1 MLEISALGGEE
12 CNFQIVK
19 RDSRNQDP
27 YFVELVSCERWVLP
41 EWKWIPGN
49 DAERVLDVGTSQTSS
64 WFIVIGVIKFIDTI
78 VVIGVI
84 DTAST
89 INIRNLNDVGWDVTG
104 LPSESVINSILVI
117 TITVVIVIIMV

>member
-1 MLEISALGGEE
+1 M
-12 CNFQIVK
+12 
-19 RDSRNQDP
+19 
-27 YFVELVSCERWVLP
+27 LP
-41 EWKWIPGN
+41 EWKCIPGN

-78 VVIGVI
+78 VVIGDI

-104 LPSESVINSILVI
+104 LPSESVIKGILVI